1 MAILF
6 LDDWRRYPDAIIDYK
21 TKNASWLRQAEV
33 YNKMGIRNC
42 AFLLALLQPELQDID
57 PFDPHLSIEDKIKV
71 GLECKYNPWYYFRE
85 IARVPPQ
92 GGILAK
98 ALTANR
104 GNIALYWTFANC
116 IDVGL
121 VQPRQTGKSLSVDEL
136 MIYLVYVAT
145 MNSRINLVTK
155 DDPLRKANV
164 DRLKGIRGFIP
175 PYLISVQ
182 PNDSDNVF
190 ELTCMAKNNKY
201 TTGVAQNSESAA
213 LNLGRGLTS
222 PIQHF
227 DEGPFCSFIG
237 TSIPAALAAGTAAR
251 KEAEANGLPY
261 GNIFTTTAGKKD
273 DRDGAFIYEM
283 FHESAVWSEEFF
295 DARDRAELIDMINR
309 NKTGRKIMINIT
321 MSHRQLGYTDQWLY
335 EAIANTKATGEAADR
350 DFFNVWTSGSKR
362 SPLSLQLNEA
372 IRRSQRD
379 VAWTEMSPDHY
390 GIRWYHPHGE
400 LALMEKE
407 VQFII
412 GLDTS
417 DAVGRDAIAMVITNA
432 YDLSTVGVGSYNET
446 NLIRFAEYLVYVLI
460 RYTNTTLV
468 IERKSS
474 GQSIIDALIIHLV
487 KAGID
492 PFKRIYNKI
501 VDESSEKPLPYK
513 EICGPV
519 QYRDEAFYDVRKKAF
534 GVPTDA
540 TLRNLFYTTV
550 LQNAAKNAC
559 NEIKDLT
566 LINEINSLV
575 EKNGKIDHSSSGHD
589 DHVIAWLLTHWFL
602 FHCRNLSHY
611 GINLAMVAAGLEIEQ
626 KELSPNELQEQAYQD
641 QLGSELELVIN
652 ELDKAKDVF
661 TIAKLEAKLNAI
673 QSRLVSMSIT
683 TPTLDRLINAARD
696 AKSKIK
702 SSKDSP
708 YKPLDREIDYGRVA
722 AKVDYEL

>member
-6 LDDWRRYPDAIIDYK
+6 YQDWNRYPTAIIDYK
-21 TKNASWLRQAEV
+21 TKNTSWLRQAEV
-33 YNKMGIRNC
+33 YNKMGIKNC
-42 AFLLALLQPELQDID
+42 AFPLALLQPELQNID
-57 PFDPHLSIEDKIKV
+57 PFDPQLSMEDKIKV
-71 GLECKYNPWYYFRE
+71 GLECRYNPWYYFRE

-92 GGILAK
+92 GGILPK
-98 ALTANR
+98 SLTANR

-136 MIYLVYVAT
+136 MVYLVYVAT
-145 MNSRINLVTK
+145 MNSRINLITK

-175 PYLISVQ
+175 SYLISIQ
-182 PNDSDNVF
+182 SNDSDNVF
-190 ELTCMAKNNKY
+190 ELTCVAKNNKY

-222 PIQHF
+222 PIQHI

-237 TSIPAALAAGTAAR
+237 TTIPAALAAGTAAR
-251 KEAEANGLPY
+251 KEAEENNQPY

-283 FHESAVWSEEFF
+283 FHEAAVWSEEYL
-295 DARDRAELIDMINR
+295 DAKDRNELIDMINR

-321 MSHRQLGYTDQWLY
+321 MSHKQLGYTDKWLY

-362 SPLSLQLNEA
+362 SPLSLKLNEA

-379 VAWTEMSPDHY
+379 VVWTEMSPDHY
-390 GIRWYHPHGE
+390 GIRWYHPREE

-407 VQFII
+407 VQFVI

-432 YDLSTVGVGSYNET
+432 YDLSTVGTGSYNET
-446 NLIRFAEYLVYVLI
+446 NLIRFAEYLAYVLI
-460 RYTNTTLV
+460 RYPNTTLV
-468 IERKSS
+468 IERRSS
-474 GQSIIDALIIHLV
+474 GQSIIDSLIIHLT

-501 VDESSEKPLPYK
+501 VDESVEKPQAYK

-540 TLRNLFYTTV
+540 TLRNLLYTTV

-575 EKNGKIDHSSSGHD
+575 EKNGRIDHSSSGHD
-589 DHVIAWLLTHWFL
+589 DHVISWTLTHWFL

-611 GINLAMVAAGLEIEQ
+611 GINLSMVASGLETEQ
-626 KELSPNELQEQAYQD
+626 KDLTPQELQEQIYQE
-641 QLGSELELVIN
+641 QLGVELESVIA
-652 ELDKAKDVF
+652 ELDNTKDIF
-661 TIAKLEAKLNAI
+661 IIAKLEAKLNAI
-673 QSRLVSMSIT
+673 QNRLVSMSIT
-683 TPTLDRLINAARD
+683 TPTMDRLINAARD
-696 AKSKIK
+696 AKSKVK
-702 SSKDSP
+702 TNKEGL
-708 YKPLDREIDYGRVA
+708 YKPLNREIDFGQLA
-722 AKVDYEL
+722 QK